1 MSEEKLLKVSSNP
14 HIRSK
19 VSTSKIML
27 AVVIALLPTTIF
39 GIWNFGTNALLLVL
53 TTVLTTVLTEA
64 VYELMHR
71 DGRRE
76 NSELLWES

>member
-1 MSEEKLLKVSSNP
+1 MSDLMKVSSNP

-39 GIWNFGTNALLLVL
+39 GVMNFGLCAL
-53 TTVLTTVLTEA
+53 
-64 VYELMHR
+64 
-71 DGRRE
+71 
-76 NSELLWES
+76 N